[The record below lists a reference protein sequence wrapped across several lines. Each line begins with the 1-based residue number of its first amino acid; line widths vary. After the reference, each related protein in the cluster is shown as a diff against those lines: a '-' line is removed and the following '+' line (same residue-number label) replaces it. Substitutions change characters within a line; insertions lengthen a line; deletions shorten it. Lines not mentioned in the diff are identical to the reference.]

1 MPSIAITGSIGS
13 GKSLALK
20 LLAQLLPSAIYNA
33 DLENRKLLDHDEKV
47 HQLIRG
53 AFGDACFDGTGCPDR
68 KRLFELITSDLSAKT
83 LLEEILHP
91 RLEKVWK
98 PLALASKGTKGDF
111 FIAEIPLLYEKGLE
125 DFFDRVI
132 LVACSDSLRKER
144 LSLERDLSH
153 QATAAWLRNQTDQEQ
168 KITLVDHLLW
178 NDASTSTLELQIR
191 HLLPLLKNL

>member
-33 DLENRKLLDHDEKV
+33 DLENRTLLDHDEEV
-47 HQLIRG
+47 RDLIKK
-53 AFGDACFDGTGCPDR
+53 AFGDACFDSLGYPDR
-68 KRLFELITSDLSAKT
+68 KHLFELITSDQSAKT
-83 LLEEILHP
+83 LLEGILHP

-98 PLALASKGTKGDF
+98 PRALASKGTKSDF

-125 DFFDRVI
+125 NFFDKVI
-132 LVACSDSLRKER
+132 LVACSDSVRRER
-144 LSLERDLSH
+144 LKLNRQLSH
-153 QATAAWLRNQTDQEQ
+153 TETLAWLKNQTTQEQ
-168 KITLVDHLLW
+168 KILLADHLLW
-178 NDASTSTLELQIR
+178 NDSSTPMLELQIR

>member
-33 DLENRKLLDHDEKV
+33 DLENRKLLDHDEEV
-47 HQLIRG
+47 HQLIRR
-53 AFGDACFDGTGCPDR
+53 AFGDACFDSMGCPDR
-68 KRLFELITSDLSAKT
+68 KRLFELITTDLSAKT
-83 LLEEILHP
+83 LLEEIMHP

-98 PLALASKGTKGDF
+98 PLALASKGTKNDI
-111 FIAEIPLLYEKGLE
+111 FIAEIPLLYEKSLE

-144 LSLERDLSH
+144 LNLKRLLSH
-153 QATAAWLRNQTDQEQ
+153 NETSAWLKTQTAQEK
-168 KITLVDHLLW
+168 KILLADHLLW
-178 NDASTSTLELQIR
+178 NDSSTPMLELQIR